1 MLNEYLWINCE
12 LVHVFNVLSI
22 AGWTPLH
29 EACNHGHTQVVTIL
43 IDKGVNINAAGMG
56 GDTPLHDAVVN
67 NHTEVHVHTH
77 NHSLNKVCDCM
88 RT

>member
-1 MLNEYLWINCE
+1 MHIFS
-12 LVHVFNVLSI
+12 LVNVFT
-22 AGWTPLH
+22 GWTPLH

-67 NHTEVHVHTH
+67 SHTEVLTC
-77 NHSLNKVCDCM
+77 L
-88 RT
+88 